1 MPSGGVTGD
10 APFRV
15 EKQIRRRN
23 QLRAQFWA
31 KNVVQAMRRLFL
43 SRSPWESSYST
54 ALGR

>member
-43 SRSPWESSYST
+43 SRSPWGSSYST